1 MTFRTAYFVL
11 LTSLVSISAKAMPQD
26 TAPNLSDTAIKVS
39 VQIHGERFPAY
50 STFDQSNQ
58 GQQYEWHLLTKKRL
72 PDGNIQE
79 TPNGWS
85 ITLNKIEPELVN
97 LSVTF
102 TEQGDSETFLFEK
115 TPSDKPQ
122 CQHFPFNRNIVQTPV
137 ICLSKVVN

>member
-1 MTFRTAYFVL
+1 MKFCTAYFIL
-11 LTSLVSISAKAMPQD
+11 LTSLVSISTNATPQD
-26 TAPNLSDTAIKVS
+26 TAPNISDTAIKVS

-58 GQQYEWHLLTKKRL
+58 GQKYEWHLLTKKRL

-97 LSVTF
+97 ISVTF
-102 TEQGDSETFLFEK
+102 TEQGDSETFSFEK
-115 TPSDKPQ
+115 TPSSKPQ
-122 CQHFPFNRNIVQTPV
+122 CQRFPFDKNIVHNPV
-137 ICLSKVVN
+137 ICISNKR

>member
-85 ITLNKIEPELVN
+85 ITLNKIESELVS

-115 TPSDKPQ
+115 TPQETPQ
-122 CQHFPFNRNIVQTPV
+122 CQRFPFEHNIIHRPV
-137 ICLSKVVN
+137 ICISTP